1 MSSSGAL
8 AFAAVAALGAWIGV
22 LLRRGR
28 PWDMAPVG
36 EGDVAP
42 DPARW
47 PRIVAVVPA
56 RNEGESL
63 PRTLPA
69 LLGQEYPGD
78 WHVVLV
84 DDRSEDGTAEIA
96 RHVARGHGLESRLTV
111 IAGQP
116 LPEGWTG
123 KVWAMQQ
130 GLREALARETEFVLF
145 TDADILHAPASVRR
159 LAASALH
166 HGVALES
173 RMAHLSC
180 ASGAERLLIPPFVW
194 FFNLLYPMRRA
205 NDPRDPLAAA
215 AGGCMLVRRKA
226 LDDIGGLVNM
236 RDSVIDDCALAA
248 LIKGRGHA
256 IRLALSRE
264 DVKSVRE
271 YRQLSDVW
279 RMVRRTAFTELRRSW
294 LRLAGCILALLVTF
308 AAPPLTLLGGI
319 VAIAFGGGLVGVT
332 AAGLG
337 LAAWSLSAALYL
349 PAIRFFELPSWR
361 AFTLPLA
368 GLLYGA
374 MTADSARLSLS
385 GRRQPWRETAA

>member
-36 EGDVAP
+36 ENDVAP
-42 DPARW
+42 DPERW

-69 LLGQEYPGD
+69 LLGQDYAGD

-130 GLREALARETEFVLF
+130 GLREALACETELVLF
-145 TDADILHAPASVRR
+145 TDADILHAPASARR

-194 FFNLLYPMRRA
+194 FFNVLYPMRLA

-215 AGGCMLVRRKA
+215 AGGCMLVRREA

-236 RDSVIDDCALAA
+236 RDSIIDDCALAA

-256 IRLALSRE
+256 IRLALSRA

-271 YRQLSDVW
+271 YRHVSDVW

-294 LRLAGCILALLVTF
+294 LRLEIG
-308 AAPPLTLLGGI
+308 
-319 VAIAFGGGLVGVT
+319 
-332 AAGLG
+332 
-337 LAAWSLSAALYL
+337 
-349 PAIRFFELPSWR
+349 R
-361 AFTLPLA
+361 AHV
-368 GLLYGA
+368 
-374 MTADSARLSLS
+374 
-385 GRRQPWRETAA
+385 